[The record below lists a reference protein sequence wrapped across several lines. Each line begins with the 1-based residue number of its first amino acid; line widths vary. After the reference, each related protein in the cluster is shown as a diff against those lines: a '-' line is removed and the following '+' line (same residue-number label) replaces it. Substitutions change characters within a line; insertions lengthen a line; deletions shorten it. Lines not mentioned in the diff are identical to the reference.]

1 MINNIK
7 IAGMKYEVKETEN
20 LTRDH
25 GSLGNCCGNNLTI
38 NVDKDLKE
46 DVKKKTLLHEI
57 IEALNFEYDLE
68 FQHNKICV
76 LETALFA
83 VIKDNTELIKYLSE
97 V

>member
-7 IAGMKYEVKETEN
+7 IAGLKYEINLIEN

-25 GSLGNCCGNNLTI
+25 ATLGSCCGNNLTI
-38 NVDKDLKE
+38 NIDNGLKE
-46 DVKKKTLLHEI
+46 DVKRKTLLHEI

-83 VIKDNTELIKYLSE
+83 LIRDNTELIKYLSE